1 MPLLKPKAVY
11 AASEQHYTAAGG
23 EVQVPRDG
31 IYKRRK
37 MEKGDW
43 YTDWQSKRSS
53 VWAWSHNG
61 SFKTMQNCQF
71 LNRSLFRLGEDRS

>member
-37 MEKGDW
+37 MEKGD
-43 YTDWQSKRSS
+43 
-53 VWAWSHNG
+53 
-61 SFKTMQNCQF
+61 
-71 LNRSLFRLGEDRS
+71 